1 MSSRGRG
8 EGRAG
13 EEKEGIEREGRREEE
28 GGRGKEKNIFRTFS
42 FFF

>member
-8 EGRAG
+8 EGRG
-13 EEKEGIEREGRREEE
+13 GDRRKKGWEREGKGRET
-28 GGRGKEKNIFRTFS
+28 GRGEDKNIFRTFS